1 MAMISEATPEVQA
14 ITEGLRRQAPILV
27 DLAVVCLWSA
37 LGLLLSMLVLASG
50 FGAEIGEALAMAG

>member
-1 MAMISEATPEVQA
+1 MPTPEVQA
-14 ITEGLRRQAPILV
+14 ITGGLRRQVPIPV
-27 DLAVVCLWSA
+27 GLAVVCLWSA